1 MTSKDCLES
10 GLEGKAVAP
19 VVPRLPVLP
28 VHEVLAKLLK
38 MLRMFLQDLSGLHGR
53 PLHILNPFNHTNPIH
68 LIQAM
73 SPINLNST
81 KALNL

>member
-1 MTSKDCLES
+1 MTSKDCSES

-19 VVPRLPVLP
+19 VVPRLP

-38 MLRMFLQDLSGLHGR
+38 MLRMFLQDLSCLHGR
-53 PLHILNPFNHTNPIH
+53 PLHILNPFNHTNPIN